1 MEQHA
6 VPQNISSYQFHLV
19 GDMTLKQF
27 LELAGGVVV
36 GLLFYA
42 TGLPSFIKWPLILLS
57 AAMGAALAFI
67 PFEERPL
74 EQWIIAFFRSVYSP
88 TLFYWKK
95 PATPP
100 VYFQAEQGAT
110 NLPSTTLIPKTGFL
124 ANLEN
129 SENVFLSKVS
139 QLFGTTTQVS
149 TKPQAVEVIEPTPVT
164 PQAPIGTAT
173 LSTQRPQVN
182 VPATPVVQVAS
193 SDTPP
198 KVIFETPDIKPI
210 IPEAAS
216 TNNQFAG
223 GGIPPTTPTTPNV
236 VVGEVTDL
244 EGKIIESAI
253 LEIRDVLNRPVRAL
267 RTNKAGHFMI
277 VTPLQNGKYQ
287 LMAEKD
293 GFIFDAHPFEATGAI
308 VAPITIRA
316 RARQIATNELIQ

>member
-42 TGLPSFIKWPLILLS
+42 TGLPGIIKWPLILIS
-57 AAMGAALAFI
+57 AAIGAALAFV

-95 PATPP
+95 PATAP
-100 VYFQAEQGAT
+100 VYFQAEQGAVVASNT
-110 NLPSTTLIPKTGFL
+110 PLIPKTGFL

-139 QLFGTTTQVS
+139 QLFGTTTQ
-149 TKPQAVEVIEPTPVT
+149 TAPKPQAVEVIEPTPAIS
-164 PQAPIGTAT
+164 QAPIGTAT

-182 VPATPVVQVAS
+182 VPTTPIVQVAS

-198 KVIFETPDIKPI
+198 KVIFETPDIKPVV
-210 IPEAAS
+210 PEVNA

-236 VVGEVTDL
+236 VVGEVIDL

-287 LMAEKD
+287 LITERE
-293 GFIFDAHPFEATGAI
+293 GFIFEPLTFEATGAI
-308 VAPITIRA
+308 IAPITIRA